1 MTKFPTVKTPLL
13 LLIIGLFTALSLD
26 AKDFPKLVEGQ
37 RVYDLA
43 GVLSPEQKQALEYK
57 IVAYQDSTSTQIV
70 ILTEPSLEGEDDF
83 DYTYRLAEKWG
94 IGQEEKN
101 NGLLIAAFM
110 DEHKLRIQVGRGLEP
125 AVTDAISHYIIE
137 EDLKP
142 AFRQGNYYAGFNK
155 ALDDVFAAA
164 KGEFKGNGKH
174 PGKRNTGIAF
184 LIPLIAIILIILLSR
199 RGGGGFGGGMMTGY
213 MLGRMGGGGWGNFSS
228 GSGGFG
234 GGGGFSGGG
243 GFGGGSFGGG
253 GSGGGW

>member
-1 MTKFPTVKTPLL
+1 MRFLTVKPYFLTILL
-13 LLIIGLFTALSLD
+13 FIFGAYSSS
-26 AKDFPKLVEGQ
+26 AKEFPKLKEGN

-43 GVLSPEQKQALEYK
+43 NVLNAQEELQLEKK
-57 IVAYQDSTSTQIV
+57 IVAYQDSTSSQIV
-70 ILTEPSLEGEDDF
+70 ILIEQSLDGEDDF
-83 DYTYRLAEKWG
+83 DYTYRLAESWG
-94 IGQEEKN
+94 IGQEGKN

-125 AVTDAISHYIIE
+125 VITDAVSHAIINNV
-137 EDLKP
+137 LKP
-142 AFRQGNYYAGFNK
+142 AFRKEAYYQGFDQ
-155 ALDDVFAAA
+155 ALDVVFAAA
-164 KGEFKGNGKH
+164 KGEFKGDGRKKKKA
-174 PGKRNTGIAF
+174 PVGAIF
-184 LIPLIAIILIILLSR
+184 IPIIAIILVILLSR

-213 MLGRMGGGGWGNFSS
+213 MLGRMSGGGWGNFSS